1 MIGAGSVV
9 TNDIP
14 NFALILGNPGVI
26 VGWVDKKG
34 NSLKFDDNGISFCRE
49 FEFNGKFV
57 LFIGE

>member
-34 NSLKFDDNGISFCRE
+34 NSLKFDDNGISFCSE
-49 FEFNGKFV
+49 F
-57 LFIGE
+57 